1 VARRRSVR
9 RVLAVILASALF
21 CLASAAA
28 HGQTAPSYAELFYP
42 STGLRIQAYL
52 YKPEGEGPFP
62 AVIYNHGSR
71 EGRERASVPFE
82 HIGAWL
88 SRAGYVVLVP
98 ERRGYGRS
106 DGPTWLEA
114 VGRDRSRFV
123 ARLHEETDDVLA
135 AADYLRTQSFL
146 DPKRVAVMGWSFG
159 GIVTMFAASRSPQ
172 FGAAIDQ
179 AGGALTWN
187 GNPDIRAALMA
198 AAERVA
204 TPTLLQVAENDRT
217 TASITTLGAILERRG
232 VAHRTVV
239 YASFVPAKEG
249 ALAPGHLLF
258 SAQGLSVWQ
267 GDVLDFLARH
277 VGATS
282 SLGR

>member
-42 STGLRIQAYL
+42 SAGLRIQAYL

-98 ERRGYGRS
+98 ER
-106 DGPTWLEA
+106 
-114 VGRDRSRFV
+114 
-123 ARLHEETDDVLA
+123 DVLA